1 MDEELIER
9 HAAKAG
15 LWIDPEMDAGLRK
28 SDLEA
33 FAALIAEECAKIVET
48 RGPAMHGPAP
58 VAAIIREK
66 FGVKP

>member
-1 MDEELIER
+1 MDRNLIEPLML
-9 HAAKAG
+9 KALNG
-15 LWIDPEMDAGLRK
+15 MQDSTQREFCER
-28 SDLEA
+28 